1 MKPVI
6 RDALIIFI
14 LTAIGGFIIGVCKA
28 SLGINDA
35 NYLIAIGLSNIFFTI
50 VGFTISAVIV
60 KKSRFEHLFKVAI
73 TVWVLGAVN
82 IILGYANLFQWACSA
97 IVILI
102 SMGIGGGL
110 SYIFVS
116 KSAEINE

>member
-6 RDALIIFI
+6 KDALIIFI

-28 SLGINDA
+28 LLGISA
-35 NYLIAIGLSNIFFTI
+35 ENYLIAIGLSNVFFSI
-50 VGFTISAVIV
+50 VGFLISAVKV
-60 KKSRFEHLFKVAI
+60 KKSRFKHLFKVSFI
-73 TVWVLGAVN
+73 VWILSSVN
-82 IILGYANLFQWACSA
+82 IILGYANVLQWCLSA
-97 IVILI
+97 VVILV

-116 KSAEINE
+116 ESTEISE